1 MVHQNLRQSPLPT
14 VSPTHKNAPTYS
26 CVRGFWVG
34 PSTTRRQAAPSH
46 LSIVVLTIAMAC
58 GCSKHNQP
66 NAGESVGSTPAAS
79 AAPAPNTAFELR
91 DDTPNLLLTWVDDK
105 GDFLV
110 GEKVSEVPEASK
122 TSVRVVIT
130 TREEGTGQS
139 VFVADL
145 HTKNPD
151 GTYPLK
157 TISRAEWNE
166 IGASRRKV
174 RMEALAPAVASSV
187 AQDAASSEPPS
198 ATTGV
203 VKAVIYGASWCKPC
217 HDAEA
222 LLKKL
227 GVDVTKK
234 DIEQSQAAQAEMQ
247 QKLAKAGRG
256 GASIPVIDVAGQLF
270 IGFEP
275 NQLKQAVERARKSVK

>member
-1 MVHQNLRQSPLPT
+1 MAHQNPQQSPIPT
-14 VSPTHKNAPTYS
+14 VFPTRRNPQ
-26 CVRGFWVG
+26 CNFWVG
-34 PSTTRRQAAPSH
+34 PSVMRRRQAPSH
-46 LSIVVLTIAMAC
+46 LWVGLLIVAATG
-58 GCSKHNQP
+58 GCAKR
-66 NAGESVGSTPAAS
+66 STPDSVEDQES
-79 AAPAPNTAFELR
+79 AAATNAQSLPDTTFTLR
-91 DDTPNLLLTWVDDK
+91 DDTPNLLLTWVDEK

-110 GEKVSEVPEASK
+110 GEKISDVPEASK
-122 TSVRVVIT
+122 GQVRVVIT

-139 VFVADL
+139 IFVADL
-145 HTKNPD
+145 RSRNAD

-157 TISRAEWNE
+157 TLTRSEWNE

-174 RMEALAPAVASSV
+174 RMEALAPAIPSSGDASTS
-187 AQDAASSEPPS
+187 AQADTAA
-198 ATTGV
+198 AITGV

-217 HDAEA
+217 HDAEK

-270 IGFEP
+270 VGFEP
-275 NQLKQAVERARKSVK
+275 NQLKQAVERARKSVQ